1 MLGVELVFFGE
12 GDADFLGAEQR
23 QQSGAPLKA
32 LRRNSFDMPVRYQQ
46 DFSHRHCPAK
56 LSVLRMCSSGPHAL
70 IWLLN
75 AAKEQPAASVIAAE
89 IFAFRGIA
97 TARKQRK
104 RWPILAVPSGE
115 QQWRTRATSALR

>member
-1 MLGVELVFFGE
+1 
-12 GDADFLGAEQR
+12 
-23 QQSGAPLKA
+23 
-32 LRRNSFDMPVRYQQ
+32 
-46 DFSHRHCPAK
+46 
-56 LSVLRMCSSGPHAL
+56 MCSSGPHAL

-104 RWPILAVPSGE
+104 RWLILAVPSGE
-115 QQWRTRATSALR
+115 QQWRTRDERPPITDPANKCYT